1 MRRVALVTATLAS
14 FLTPFMGSAINVAL
28 PAIGRELR
36 VDAATLGWVQTAYL
50 LSAAAFLVPFGKWA
64 DVHGRKR
71 VFVSGLIVYTAASVL
86 CGLARSASALLLARA
101 VQGVG
106 GGMIFGTAVAVLTSV
121 FPEGRRGGVLGINTA
136 AVYLGLSL
144 GPLMGGLLTQQ
155 LGWRAVFLVNAG
167 IGTFTAW
174 MAARGLIDGC
184 SRPARARFDLVGSAA
199 YAVALAATM
208 YGLARLPSP
217 AATAWVAGGLVL
229 LVVFCRWELRAA
241 DPVLDLTLFR
251 GNRVFALSNL
261 AALAGYAA
269 TFAVSFIFSL
279 YLQHVSGLSPS
290 GAGAVLAIQAL
301 VMAAVSPFAGRLS
314 DRVDA
319 RIVASAGMVVIASA
333 LALLAFTGVDT
344 PLSFVG
350 AGLGLLGVG
359 FGLFSS
365 PNTNAVVASIDPRAY
380 GVGSATLAAM
390 RLLGQMLS
398 MGLAGTILGV
408 YLGRETMAA
417 WPAAAV
423 VSALRAVLVLFSV
436 ISVGATLASLARG
449 RTATASG

>member
-1 MRRVALVTATLAS
+1 M
-14 FLTPFMGSAINVAL
+14 
-28 PAIGRELR
+28 
-36 VDAATLGWVQTAYL
+36 
-50 LSAAAFLVPFGKWA
+50 
-64 DVHGRKR
+64 
-71 VFVSGLIVYTAASVL
+71 
-86 CGLARSASALLLARA
+86 
-101 VQGVG
+101 
-106 GGMIFGTAVAVLTSV
+106 
-121 FPEGRRGGVLGINTA
+121 
-136 AVYLGLSL
+136 
-144 GPLMGGLLTQQ
+144 
-155 LGWRAVFLVNAG
+155 
-167 IGTFTAW
+167 
-174 MAARGLIDGC
+174 
-184 SRPARARFDLVGSAA
+184 
-199 YAVALAATM
+199 
-208 YGLARLPSP
+208 
-217 AATAWVAGGLVL
+217 
-229 LVVFCRWELRAA
+229 
-241 DPVLDLTLFR
+241 
-251 GNRVFALSNL
+251 
-261 AALAGYAA
+261 
-269 TFAVSFIFSL
+269 
-279 YLQHVSGLSPS
+279 
-290 GAGAVLAIQAL
+290 LAIQAL

-436 ISVGATLASLARG
+436 ISVGAMLASLARG